1 MRIIVPA
8 SRSTESGFSLFEIA
22 VAMAILGL
30 ISSAVLSVLWQ
41 AGDAAA
47 EIRYLDRRDEE
58 VYRFVDLLRE
68 TIEALPPDATLSMS
82 PSSETDSGYDELKL
96 ENASTAFV
104 FGETVGS
111 TDEVFIALRPSV
123 DSGTGEPRFDLAI
136 SRSDFVPDD
145 QDGSGMVF
153 QAGGDDMLQPD
164 DQGRYWLPLLTGV
177 AGATWRFWDEENQEW
192 IDEWTD
198 EERLPPLM
206 EFALLDGGVGVP
218 MTTVFEVPERLVNP
232 EDDATDSNS
241 SGSSSSSSSR
251 AVTTTR
257 TQPSDGATQDG
268 RGSFQRGQGR
278 PGGDGRPG
286 FRGGGRPGG
295 GGPGGRGPGGGGPG
309 GGGPGGGGPSGGGT
323 GSGGSSGSSSG
334 GGTR

>member
-1 MRIIVPA
+1 
-8 SRSTESGFSLFEIA
+8 
-22 VAMAILGL
+22 MAILGL

-82 PSSETDSGYDELKL
+82 PSSETESGYDELKL

-123 DSGTGEPRFDLAI
+123 DPGTGEPRFDLAL

-153 QAGGDDMLQPD
+153 QAGGEDMLQSD

-177 AGATWRFWDEENQEW
+177 AGATGRFWDEENQAW
-192 IDEWTD
+192 ID
-198 EERLPPLM
+198 
-206 EFALLDGGVGVP
+206 
-218 MTTVFEVPERLVNP
+218 
-232 EDDATDSNS
+232 
-241 SGSSSSSSSR
+241 
-251 AVTTTR
+251 
-257 TQPSDGATQDG
+257 
-268 RGSFQRGQGR
+268 
-278 PGGDGRPG
+278 
-286 FRGGGRPGG
+286 
-295 GGPGGRGPGGGGPG
+295 
-309 GGGPGGGGPSGGGT
+309 
-323 GSGGSSGSSSG
+323 
-334 GGTR
+334 